1 MKKQRIRFTSLI
13 LALCFCFLLA
23 SCGGASGS
31 TAAEPKDYAQILR
44 DARSDDH
51 NSAYAIIT
59 TPEEDNFG
67 IMEAYALDPEA
78 MEQYA
83 VSISIMNTQAY
94 GVMIVM
100 PKEGQAETIK
110 TAMQDFI
117 QRQTDSF
124 ELYLE
129 DQYQIAKDAKLETMP
144 SGELVLVMS
153 EDASAIMESI
163 KNALK

>member
-1 MKKQRIRFTSLI
+1 MKNKLIR
-13 LALCFCFLLA
+13 LAALVLA
-23 SCGGASGS
+23 ACLMLAGCGGGASSGD
-31 TAAEPKDYAQILR
+31 AAEPKDYAQILR

-51 NSAYAIIT
+51 NDAYAIIT
-59 TPEEDNFG
+59 TPEEDRFG
-67 IMEAYALDPEA
+67 IMEAYGLDPEA

-94 GVMIVM
+94 GVMIIK
-100 PKEGQAETIK
+100 PKAGQEETIK

-129 DQYQIAKDAKLETMP
+129 DQYQIAQDAKLETMP

-153 EDASAIMESI
+153 EGSSAIMESI

>member
-1 MKKQRIRFTSLI
+1 MKKHWISFAALV
-13 LALCFCFLLA
+13 LALCFALA
-23 SCGGASGS
+23 GCGSPASGS
-31 TAAEPKDYAQILR
+31 VSAEPKDYAQILR
-44 DARSDDH
+44 DARSDEFNEAFD
-51 NSAYAIIT
+51 IIT
-59 TPEEDNFG
+59 SPENDTFG
-67 IMEAYALDPEA
+67 VLDAFSLDPEA

-83 VSISIMNTQAY
+83 VSVSIRNTQAY
-94 GVMIVM
+94 GVMIVK
-100 PKEGQAETIK
+100 PKDGQAETIK

-129 DQYQIAKDAKLETMP
+129 DQYEIAKDAKLETMP